1 MQCSVFSSCST
12 LGYYTFGNCWVRQKT
27 FTVFLDYPVTLKLN
41 IRPGGSFRFYYIHMI
56 KVHFFDQFSQ
66 APTQKQEQ
74 RVEECLVEL
83 QFLHNQVQVAPPPEA
98 KLNQEAFTSYC
109 CFSTKRRGKIT
120 TKAKAKPNSGYLDT
134 FLFSPTHMPRTP
146 CSHPFIT

>member
-1 MQCSVFSSCST
+1 M
-12 LGYYTFGNCWVRQKT
+12 
-27 FTVFLDYPVTLKLN
+27 DYPVTLKLN

-98 KLNQEAFTSYC
+98 KLNQDTYIILLFFYQK
-109 CFSTKRRGKIT
+109 KRKDYN
-120 TKAKAKPNSGYLDT
+120 KN
-134 FLFSPTHMPRTP
+134 
-146 CSHPFIT
+146 